1 MVLPIESKD
10 HFRKLT
16 TGKRRRER
24 RTKVERI
31 EGSGVG
37 KRVIKRRKDRIPQ
50 MIWGLGEKL
59 RCT

>member
-37 KRVIKRRKDRIPQ
+37 KRVIK
-50 MIWGLGEKL
+50 GEKTGSL
-59 RCT
+59 R